1 MVAVVMII
9 VKSLSGV
16 GRRRV
21 ACKLINIS
29 EYLCAVS
36 IKQDLQQRLL
46 QNSSFLSRKV
56 YAGSQV
62 DMLVTSGEIFSE
74 PVWLRFNRPSFAFH
88 IKARNYNTVI
98 PDNNYNYPLRIATKP
113 M

>member
-46 QNSSFLSRKV
+46 QNSSFLSRKA

-62 DMLVTSGEIFSE
+62 DMLVTSGKIFSE
-74 PVWLRFNRPSFAFH
+74 LV
-88 IKARNYNTVI
+88 
-98 PDNNYNYPLRIATKP
+98 
-113 M
+113 